1 MKYIYR
7 NITTTVEQILIR
19 RSDIYGNNNV
29 TIHKCQ
35 IANVDSTD
43 AVVDVYLETYNIDK
57 TVKLHGRNDD
67 SNYNID
73 ADDYATKADQKIYYH
88 IKSVTIPVGSTLS
101 LFTDHPCTHRN
112 MYNFVIKT
120 TQNVDV
126 LLDYEGGRNLN
137 ERNLSTSQQGI
148 TTGY

>member
-19 RSDIYGNNNV
+19 RSDTHGNNNV

-67 SNYNID
+67 SNYNIN
-73 ADDYATKADQKIYYH
+73 ADDYATKADQKY
-88 IKSVTIPVGSTLS
+88 TIT
-101 LFTDHPCTHRN
+101 
-112 MYNFVIKT
+112 
-120 TQNVDV
+120 
-126 LLDYEGGRNLN
+126 
-137 ERNLSTSQQGI
+137 
-148 TTGY
+148 